1 MADLIQRSVAFTVD
15 VDVALEALAADEG
28 TSRADLVREGITR
41 VFEAR
46 GLDIDAQ
53 ADVVVNRNAVVQYR
67 NRRREPVGD
76 RAHREFAEW
85 WSEHNVEASEKS
97 SDPVLLG
104 QIVDA
109 LLTFVNRDG
118 LVDLTYRDRLL
129 GPTASYGD
137 RYRLEDLERELV
149 EYGAIEFHRRRAL
162 PRQIRLAPWA
172 R

>member
-1 MADLIQRSVAFTVD
+1 M
-15 VDVALEALAADEG
+15 EALNALLEDDGDDDALPRFSG
-28 TSRADLVREGITR
+28 RELITQILPYYGRYKRQLALAVGILLT
-41 VFEAR
+41 VI
-46 GLDIDAQ
+46 GLGLLA
-53 ADVVVNRNAVVQYR
+53 
-67 NRRREPVGD
+67 P
-76 RAHREFAEW
+76 F
-85 WSEHNVEASEKS
+85 
-97 SDPVLLG
+97 LLG

-162 PRQIRLAPWA
+162 PSQIRLAPWA
-172 R
+172 T